1 MNEILKT
8 FGPAIIAAFNVFGVL
23 FVAAVSCAYIV
34 ETVGGSV
41 SDIFAA
47 LF

>member
-8 FGPAIIAAFNVFGVL
+8 FGPAIIAALNVFGVL
-23 FVAAVSCAYIV
+23 LVAAVSCAYIV
-34 ETVGGSV
+34 TVTGGSV

>member
-1 MNEILKT
+1 MGEILKA
-8 FGPAIIAAFNVFGVL
+8 FGPAIIAALNVFGVL
-23 FVAAVSCAYIV
+23 LVAAFSCAYIV
-34 ETVGGSV
+34 TATGSSV

>member
-8 FGPAIIAAFNVFGVL
+8 FGPAIIAMFNVFGVL
-23 FVAAVSCAYIV
+23 FVAAISCAYIV
-34 ETVGGSV
+34 EAVGGSV

-47 LF
+47 PF

>member
-1 MNEILKT
+1 MTEILKT
-8 FGPAIIAAFNVFGVL
+8 FGPAIIATLNVFGVL

-41 SDIFAA
+41 SDIFSS